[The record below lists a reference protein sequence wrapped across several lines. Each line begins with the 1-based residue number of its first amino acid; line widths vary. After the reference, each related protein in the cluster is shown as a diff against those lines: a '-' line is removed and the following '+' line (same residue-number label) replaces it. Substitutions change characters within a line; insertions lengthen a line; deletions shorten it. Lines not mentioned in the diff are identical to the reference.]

1 MAYVLGGRP
10 GGCIACQALEAG
22 VGRESLVLHR
32 GRAAFVML
40 NRYPYNTGHLM
51 ICPVRHLV
59 DPAEM
64 TDAEMLETMRLLSR
78 CSALLRKTMKA
89 AGINAGLNLG
99 AASGGSVDHMHF
111 HVVPRWVG
119 DTNFM
124 PVVAGTK
131 TLVEMLDG
139 TWERLRAE
147 VERW

>member
-1 MAYVLGGRP
+1 MAYVLKGRP
-10 GGCIACQALEAG
+10 TECIACDALAAG
-22 VGRESLVLHR
+22 VGTRSLVLHR
-32 GRAAFVML
+32 GKTAFVML

-51 ICPVRHLV
+51 ICPVRHLK
-59 DPAEM
+59 DPGEM
-64 TDAEMLETMRLLSR
+64 TDGELLETMRLVAR
-78 CSALLRKTMKA
+78 CSDLLRRTMNA

-99 AASGGSVDHMHF
+99 AASGGSVDHLHF

-139 TWERLRAE
+139 TWRRLRAE
-147 VERW
+147 VASW

>member
-1 MAYVLGGRP
+1 MQYVLKGRP
-10 GGCIACQALEAG
+10 GGCIACEALAG
-22 VGRESLVLHR
+22 GVNERTLVLHR
-32 GRAAFVML
+32 GEGVFTML

-59 DPAEM
+59 DPSEM
-64 TDAEMLETMRLLSR
+64 TDAEQLETMRTLAR
-78 CSALLRKTMKA
+78 CSGLLRRTMNA
-89 AGINAGLNLG
+89 AGVNAGLNLG
-99 AASGGSVDHMHF
+99 PASGGSVDHLHL

-139 TWERLRAE
+139 TWRRLREE
-147 VERW
+147 VATW

>member
-10 GGCIACQALEAG
+10 SECIACAALAAG
-22 VGRESLVLHR
+22 VSKESLVLFR
-32 GRAAFVML
+32 GRTAFVML
-40 NRYPYNTGHLM
+40 NRVPSHTGHLM
-51 ICPVRHLV
+51 VCPVRHV
-59 DPAEM
+59 EDPTDM
-64 TDAEMLETMRLLSR
+64 SDAELLETVRLVAR
-78 CSALLRKTMKA
+78 CSTLLRKAMRA

-99 AASGGSVDHMHF
+99 AASGGSVDHLHF

-147 VERW
+147 VRKW

>member
-1 MAYVLGGRP
+1 MQYVLKGRP
-10 GGCIACQALEAG
+10 SGCIACEALAGG
-22 VGRESLVLHR
+22 VGIESLVLHR
-32 GRAAFVML
+32 GETAFVML

-59 DPAEM
+59 DPTEM
-64 TDAEMLETMRLLSR
+64 TDPEMLETMRLVAR
-78 CSALLRKTMKA
+78 CGDVLRRAMNA

-99 AASGGSVDHMHF
+99 QASGGSVDHLHL

-139 TWERLRAE
+139 TWNRLREEMKA
-147 VERW
+147 W